1 MENKP
6 KTLQGAK
13 NIFEKLK
20 TDSNTVLFSEN
31 KIDKPILKKL
41 KNHLMVK
48 QFIAEA
54 NKSD

>member
-20 TDSNTVLFSEN
+20 TNSNTVLFSEN

-54 NKSD
+54 NKSG